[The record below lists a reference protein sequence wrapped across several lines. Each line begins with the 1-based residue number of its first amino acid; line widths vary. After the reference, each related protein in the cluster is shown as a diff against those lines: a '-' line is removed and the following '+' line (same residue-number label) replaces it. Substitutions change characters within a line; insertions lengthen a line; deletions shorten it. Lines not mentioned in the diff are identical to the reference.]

1 MDRDAMTALEKL
13 RFVRGVIFE
22 AIVSTYTPDG
32 RPNAAPMGV
41 VSDDMRHLAISPF
54 TTTQTFTNLK
64 RGGCA
69 VVNFV
74 ADAST
79 FYKTAFKNEGVKSAY
94 GDDFFKRAE
103 VVDAPQLKEV
113 DALLEVSVV
122 KLQEEENRAQVIC
135 RIDRWERRTSRF
147 QPYCRGGFAA
157 IEAIIHATRIRMFLA
172 QGSEG
177 EARRLMELVEYYQ
190 QLIARVAPDSEYS
203 SIIEDVIA
211 RIDVWKEK
219 SSLKESSF
227 V

>member
-1 MDRDAMTALEKL
+1 MTALEEL
-13 RFVRGVIFE
+13 GFVRGMIFE
-22 AIVSTYTPDG
+22 TIVSTYSLEE

-41 VSDDMRHLAISPF
+41 VSDDMRHVVISPF

-79 FYKTAFKNEGVKSAY
+79 FYKTAFKNEGVESAY
-94 GDDFFKRAE
+94 GDDFFERAE
-103 VVDAPQLKEV
+103 VVDAPRLKDV

-135 RIDRWERRTSRF
+135 RIDRWERGTSRF
-147 QPYCRGGFAA
+147 QPYCRGGFAV
-157 IEAIIHATRIRMFLA
+157 IEAIIHATRIRMFLS

-190 QLIARVAPDSEYS
+190 QLISRVAPDSAYS
-203 SIIEDVIA
+203 RIMGDIIT
-211 RIDVWKEK
+211 RIEVWKER

>member
-1 MDRDAMTALEKL
+1 MTALEKL
-13 RFVRGVIFE
+13 GFERGVIFE
-22 AIVSTYTPDG
+22 AIVSTYSPDA

-41 VSDDMRHLAISPF
+41 VSDDMRHVVIRPF
-54 TTTQTFTNLK
+54 KTTQTFTNLK

-79 FYKTAFKNEGVKSAY
+79 FYKTSFKNEGGDSAY
-94 GDDFFKRAE
+94 GDDFFQRAE
-103 VVDAPQLKEV
+103 VVDAPRLKEV

-135 RIDRWERRTSRF
+135 RIDRWERGTLRF
-147 QPYCRGGFAA
+147 QPYCRGGFAV
-157 IEAIIHATRIRMFLA
+157 IEAIIHATRIKMFLSK
-172 QGSEG
+172 GSEG
-177 EARRLMELVEYYQ
+177 EARRLMELVKHYQ
-190 QLIARVAPDSEYS
+190 RLISRVAPDSEYS
-203 SIIEDVIA
+203 RIIEDIIA

>member
-1 MDRDAMTALEKL
+1 MTALEELGVIK
-13 RFVRGVIFE
+13 GVIFE
-22 AIVSTYTPDG
+22 AIVSTYSPDG

-41 VSDDMRHLAISPF
+41 VSDDMRHLVISPF

-74 ADAST
+74 IDAST
-79 FYKTAFKNEGVKSAY
+79 FYKTAFKDEGVESAY
-94 GDDFFKRAE
+94 GDDFFTRAE
-103 VVDAPQLKEV
+103 VVDAPRLKDV

-122 KLQEEENRAQVIC
+122 KLHEGENRAQVIC
-135 RIDRWERRTSRF
+135 RIDRWERGASRF
-147 QPYCRGGFAA
+147 QPYCRGGFAV
-157 IEAIIHATRIRMFLA
+157 IEAIIHATRIRMFLS

-190 QLIARVAPDSEYS
+190 RLISRVAPDSEYS
-203 SIIEDVIA
+203 RIIEDVIA
-211 RIDVWKEK
+211 RIDDWKERA
-219 SSLKESSF
+219 SLKESSF